1 MPDSVNARNIFACK
15 CAEYSS
21 TNEAIGSNTFRYLPP
36 AAGARET
43 MMTADGDDRGK
54 GLGDDLAGREVA
66 NFPTA

>member
-1 MPDSVNARNIFACK
+1 MPDSVNARNIVAGN

-21 TNEAIGSNTFRYLPP
+21 TNEAIGSNAFRYCRL
-36 AAGARET
+36 RET

-54 GLGDDLAGREVA
+54 GFGDDLAGREVA